1 MQRVVWG
8 WGGEKVYFLD
18 SPSSSG
24 CFWLVSGQLRA
35 TTVPGQCQAAPCVM
49 KEAQKLKL
57 SLGFACLVS
66 FLVGLRVGLVLFV
79 VDDVV
84 DVLHSK

>member
-1 MQRVVWG
+1 M
-8 WGGEKVYFLD
+8 
-18 SPSSSG
+18 
-24 CFWLVSGQLRA
+24 
-35 TTVPGQCQAAPCVM
+35 TNVPGQCQASPCVM
-49 KEAQKLKL
+49 KEAQKLRL
-57 SLGFACLVS
+57 SLCFGCLVS

>member
-1 MQRVVWG
+1 MY
-8 WGGEKVYFLD
+8 GGGGKKIYFLD

-24 CFWLVSGQLRA
+24 CFSLFLASGQPRVTNA
-35 TTVPGQCQAAPCVM
+35 PGQCQSAPCVM
-49 KEAQKLKL
+49 KEAQKLRL
-57 SLGFACLVS
+57 SLGFGCLVS